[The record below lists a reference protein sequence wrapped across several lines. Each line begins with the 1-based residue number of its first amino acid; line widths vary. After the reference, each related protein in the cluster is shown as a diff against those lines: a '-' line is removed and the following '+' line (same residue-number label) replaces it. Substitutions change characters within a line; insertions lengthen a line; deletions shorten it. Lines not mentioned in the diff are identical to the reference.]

1 MNCLNVNFIQF
12 FSDIDKIILAKVL
25 VITLIIL
32 KKDDVV
38 KTLKVFFSK
47 ISMTAWRNNFKFL
60 IGQTL

>member
-1 MNCLNVNFIQF
+1 MKCKFYTI

-38 KTLKVFFSK
+38 KTLKVFFFSK
-47 ISMTAWRNNFKFL
+47 ISMNARRNKFL